1 MSIIYIFTFPN
12 GKQYIG
18 QTTNLTSR
26 YRSHRSRKKTY
37 IGRAIQKYGWKN
49 ILIDEI
55 ECPEKFLDEIEQVWI
70 KNFGTLAP
78 NGYNLD
84 SGGHETKHHS
94 EKTKKKMSAI
104 MTGNKNSLGH
114 QHSKETK
121 EKMSIAKVGHRKAEE
136 TKKKISVAMI
146 GHTCSEET
154 KLRIS
159 KALTKSQ
166 G

>member
-1 MSIIYIFTFPN
+1 MPKDT
-12 GKQYIG
+12 
-18 QTTNLTSR
+18 
-26 YRSHRSRKKTY
+26 
-37 IGRAIQKYGWKN
+37 N
-49 ILIDEI
+49 ILR
-55 ECPEKFLDEIEQVWI
+55 KQ
-70 KNFGTLAP
+70 
-78 NGYNLD
+78 
-84 SGGHETKHHS
+84 
-94 EKTKKKMSAI
+94 
-104 MTGNKNSLGH
+104 
-114 QHSKETK
+114 K